1 MDQSKTSDLATEK
14 NKALLSRYGIVPSRS
29 NLLHHQL
36 EVSKAPSPPSFARF
50 ELTSYLKG
58 RKYFDSGDFALTQ
71 AHRSSN
77 MGSVTTG
84 SEHPIRQDISEPSC
98 SVPSSSNLEGNDH
111 QRSSVERKTGEPTLA
126 QHGHLQEVEH
136 RQETQD
142 HDVKEDHKA

>member
-1 MDQSKTSDLATEK
+1 MDQARTTEIATEK

-36 EVSKAPSPPSFARF
+36 EVSKAPSPPLVARF
-50 ELTSYLKG
+50 ELTNWSKG

-71 AHRSSN
+71 AQQPSD

-98 SVPSSSNLEGNDH
+98 SVPSSSNLEGNANR
-111 QRSSVERKTGEPTLA
+111 RSSFERKTGEQNLA
-126 QHGHLQEVEH
+126 QHAHLQEVEN
-136 RQETQD
+136 REENQD
-142 HDVKEDHKA
+142 HDTKEGLSA